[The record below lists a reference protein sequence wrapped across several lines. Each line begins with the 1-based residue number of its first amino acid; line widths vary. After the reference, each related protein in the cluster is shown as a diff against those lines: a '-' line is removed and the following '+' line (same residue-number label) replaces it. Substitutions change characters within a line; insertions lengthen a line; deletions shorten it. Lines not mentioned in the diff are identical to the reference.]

1 MKVLDRI
8 TDGGWSQPDV
18 EREKD
23 DAALTEQLT
32 EICESE
38 AAQSFCEQASPAA
51 KRRAPVEEEVE
62 MVDME
67 SRDEYWDAE
76 SMGMPASVVSGVE
89 GAAPKAVFPTWNF
102 VALSLTMLTN
112 SMWITS
118 LLPFVKFMVVDL
130 DISEVDSGL
139 WVGIIAS
146 AFMVGRAIT
155 SVMWGRFAD
164 RRGRKPTLVLSLVSI
179 VLFAVPFGM
188 PVNVYLQA
196 AIRFVAGMTNSSG
209 GIGKVVAAELSPP
222 EFQAKGMSICSVTWA
237 LGNILGPALGGV
249 FVSLGGAG
257 GSSEGVYPFTV
268 YPYLAPMAII
278 GFLAVVSIFAVVFSL
293 PETLKKQP
301 QPVADSQAYASLD
314 GPDDEEAGSETGVTA
329 PPPPPPPPAKLS
341 LFQTL
346 RQNRAL
352 THSIVLYSLWSFQSI
367 AFVELY
373 NLWGSTAVSL
383 GGLGLTS
390 AQLGLSQAFAG
401 ASVIVFQL
409 AFLQPLSKRFGNKR
423 LAALCLALY
432 TPAEC
437 CILFV
442 RNFVSSAPSDVVGSS
457 TLTIPYDSLILE
469 SHNATVG
476 FEESGND
483 ATLALVLS
491 TIVLCTIM
499 PLGSFTFTLQF
510 IFINN
515 SVKQR
520 SRGEANG
527 IAMAVASL
535 FKALGPF
542 VVGAVFAWSISAER
556 ILVLSWPLA
565 WILINAA
572 SISCLILTIM
582 LPDRVSTPPV
592 EET

>member
-18 EREKD
+18 DKD
-23 DAALTEQLT
+23 KDEAALTEQLT
-32 EICESE
+32 ESCICDSE
-38 AAQSFCEQASPAA
+38 AGRSFCEQASPAA
-51 KRRAPVEEEVE
+51 KRGAPVEEERE

-67 SRDEYWDAE
+67 SREEFWDAE
-76 SMGMPASVVSGVE
+76 SMGIPASVVSGVE
-89 GAAPKAVFPTWNF
+89 GATPKAVFPTRKF
-102 VALSLTMLTN
+102 MALAFILLTN
-112 SMWITS
+112 SVSITS
-118 LLPFVKFMVVDL
+118 LFPFMKFMVVDL
-130 DISEVDSGL
+130 GISEVDSGF
-139 WVGIIAS
+139 WVGIIAGS
-146 AFMVGRAIT
+146 FMAGRAIT

-164 RRGRKPTLVLSLVSI
+164 RRGRKPAILVSLASI
-179 VLFAVPFGM
+179 VLFSVPFGM
-188 PVNVYLQA
+188 PVNVYAQA
-196 AIRFVAGMTNSSG
+196 AIRFVAGMTNCLVG
-209 GIGKVVAAELSPP
+209 MGKVVAAELSPP
-222 EFQAKGMSICSVTWA
+222 EFQAKGMSICSISWGV
-237 LGNILGPALGGV
+237 GNILGPALGGF
-249 FVSLGGAG
+249 FVSLGGG
-257 GSSEGVYPFTV
+257 GGASDGVYPFTV
-268 YPYLAPMAII
+268 YPYLAPMA
-278 GFLAVVSIFAVVFSL
+278 FVALCALLAVVIVILVV

-301 QPVADSQAYASLD
+301 QPVADSQAYAILD
-314 GPDDEEAGSETGVTA
+314 GPEDEGGSETGVTT
-329 PPPPPPPPAKLS
+329 PPPPPAKLS

-409 AFLQPLSKRFGNKR
+409 AFLQPLSKRFGNKK

-442 RNFVSSAPSDVVGSS
+442 RNFVSADPSNGSS
-457 TLTIPYDSLILE
+457 TLTIPYDSFVLE
-469 SHNATVG
+469 SHNATAG
-476 FEESGND
+476 FEGSVSSGNN
-483 ATLALVLS
+483 ATVALVLS

-515 SVKQR
+515 SVKQG

-556 ILVLSWPLA
+556 ILILSWPLA
-565 WILINAA
+565 WMLLIAA
-572 SISCLILTIM
+572 SAASFVLTITI
-582 LPDRVSTPPV
+582 PDRVSTPPV
-592 EET
+592 ES

>member
-1 MKVLDRI
+1 MTVLDRI

-18 EREKD
+18 DKD
-23 DAALTEQLT
+23 KDEAALTEQLT
-32 EICESE
+32 VNCIDSE
-38 AAQSFCEQASPAA
+38 AGRSFCEQASPAA
-51 KRRAPVEEEVE
+51 KRGAPVEEERE

-67 SRDEYWDAE
+67 SREEFWDAE

-89 GAAPKAVFPTWNF
+89 GATPKAVFPTWNF

-130 DISEVDSGL
+130 GIHEVDSGL

-188 PVNVYLQA
+188 PVNVFLQA
-196 AIRFVAGMTNSSG
+196 AIRFIAGMTNSSG

-249 FVSLGGAG
+249 FVSVGGAG

-278 GFLAVVSIFAVVFSL
+278 GFLAVVSIFAVVFGL

-301 QPVADSQAYASLD
+301 QPVADSQAYAILD
-314 GPDDEEAGSETGVTA
+314 GPEDEGGSETGVTT
-329 PPPPPPPPAKLS
+329 PPPPPAKLS

-352 THSIVLYSLWSFQSI
+352 THSIVLYSLWSFQASSF
-367 AFVELY
+367 AELY

-401 ASVIVFQL
+401 TAMIVFQL
-409 AFLQPLSKRFGNKR
+409 AFLQPLSKRFGNKK
-423 LAALCLALY
+423 LAIICLLLH

-437 CILFV
+437 CMLLV

-457 TLTIPYDSLILE
+457 TLTIPYDSLTLGSHNVTGVEE
-469 SHNATVG
+469 SVSSGNNATV
-476 FEESGND
+476 
-483 ATLALVLS
+483 ALVLS
-491 TIVLCTIM
+491 TIVLCIVM
-499 PLGSFTFTLQF
+499 PLGSFTFTIQYM
-510 IFINN
+510 FINN
-515 SVKQR
+515 SVKQG
-520 SRGEANG
+520 SRGEAHG
-527 IAMAVASL
+527 AAMAIASV

-556 ILVLSWPLA
+556 ILILSWPLA
-565 WILINAA
+565 WILISAA
-572 SISCLILTIM
+572 SISCLVLTIM
-582 LPDRVSTPPV
+582 IPDRVSTPPV
-592 EET
+592 ES